1 MSNQVTIVTRPCVHC
16 GKSGSIYPV
25 WHQDYDRYMNGAKVQ
40 DAFPTLSP
48 ALREQII
55 TGTHPACWDEIFGD
69 EDEDEDDQSTE
80 EI

>member
-1 MSNQVTIVTRPCVHC
+1 
-16 GKSGSIYPV
+16 
-25 WHQDYDRYMNGAKVQ
+25 MNGAKVQ

-80 EI
+80 ES